1 MLNLKL
7 VKDMRNEED
16 LNEAIERLKDFLDQE
31 EEMRQ
36 ERIEEIKRLI
46 AEGKYDV
53 PVEELVEKILKKLKE
68 RP

>member
-1 MLNLKL
+1 
-7 VKDMRNEED
+7 MRNEED
-16 LNEAIERLKDFLDQE
+16 LNEAIERLKDFLNQE
-31 EEMRQ
+31 EKIRQ

>member
-1 MLNLKL
+1 
-7 VKDMRNEED
+7 MRNEED
-16 LNEAIERLKDFLDQE
+16 LNEAIERLKDFLNQE

-36 ERIEEIKRLI
+36 ERIEEIKRLT

>member
-1 MLNLKL
+1 
-7 VKDMRNEED
+7 MRNEED

>member
-1 MLNLKL
+1 
-7 VKDMRNEED
+7 MRNEED
-16 LNEAIERLKDFLDQE
+16 LNEAIERLKDFLNQE
-31 EEMRQ
+31 EKMRQ

>member
-1 MLNLKL
+1 
-7 VKDMRNEED
+7 MRNEED

-31 EEMRQ
+31 KEMRQ